1 MANVSAE
8 EDPQLPSLGSSIS
21 GDGSST
27 PSRSLDDLSLEVQEL
42 FERHIQIDALL
53 SISRKLQ
60 SQLKE
65 SLRSSSQC
73 MLPSHFYHLPS
84 GKEKGV
90 YLALAVG
97 GSNLQVALVELKGQ
111 DVTGER
117 LQVRQMDISPIEASS
132 KDLDGPAFFD
142 WIAQKIQVVLEQ
154 DEYTRNS
161 ITSTE
166 PLRLGIAWAF
176 PLELVIRRRFGPL
189 WS

>member
-1 MANVSAE
+1 MA
-8 EDPQLPSLGSSIS
+8 DPSPDDIPPGSV
-21 GDGSST
+21 GKST
-27 PSRSLDDLSLEVQEL
+27 SNQGGPAPCRGLNDLSLEMQEL

-65 SLRSSSQC
+65 SLSSGPQC
-73 MLPSHFYHLPS
+73 MLPSHFYNLPN

-111 DVTGER
+111 DVAGER
-117 LQVRQMDISPIEASS
+117 LQLRQMHSSPIEAGL

-142 WIAQKIQVVLEQ
+142 WIAQNIKMVLDQ
-154 DEYTRNS
+154 DKHARNHVP
-161 ITSTE
+161 STE
-166 PLRLGIAWAF
+166 PLRLGIAWSF
-176 PLELVIRRRFGPL
+176 PLELVNRRKSLPL